1 MKIAAGCFGCL
12 TVVCLIVAVGLTLG
26 TGAISSMLIAADP
39 AMAGDVIPLLG
50 YANYV
55 VNGCCCLSAVLTI
68 ALLAMGMSR
77 GNNEAVE

>member
-12 TVVCLIVAVGLTLG
+12 TLVCLILAVVLTMG
-26 TGAISSMLIAADP
+26 TGAISAALFAADP
-39 AMAGDVIPLLG
+39 TMAADVAPLLG
-50 YANYV
+50 YVAYAAD
-55 VNGCCCLSAVLTI
+55 GCCCLSAVITI

>member
-12 TVVCLIVAVGLTLG
+12 TLVCLMLAAALTLG
-26 TGAISSMLIAADP
+26 SIPISALLVEAGPPFNELALLVGYVAYAAD
-39 AMAGDVIPLLG
+39 
-50 YANYV
+50 
-55 VNGCCCLSAVLTI
+55 GCCCLSAVITV

>member
-12 TVVCLIVAVGLTLG
+12 TLLCMILAVGLTLG
-26 TGAISSMLIAADP
+26 TGALATMLIAADP
-39 AMAGDVIPLLG
+39 NMAADVVPLLG
-50 YANYV
+50 YVNYAAD
-55 VNGCCCLSAVLTI
+55 GCCCLSAVITV